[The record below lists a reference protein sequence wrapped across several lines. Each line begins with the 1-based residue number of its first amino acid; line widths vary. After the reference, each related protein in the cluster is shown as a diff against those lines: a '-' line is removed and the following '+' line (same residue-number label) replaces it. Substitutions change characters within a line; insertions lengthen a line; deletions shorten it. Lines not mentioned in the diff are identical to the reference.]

1 MKSKKNYFLISLI
14 YFLIF
19 ISNALFLSFF
29 QIFLAS
35 KGFNE
40 SKIGIISS
48 ITPLL
53 CIIANP
59 LCSLIG
65 KNNKRIRYLL
75 LALSV
80 LEAIVILLV
89 YKVNEFSLL
98 ILVMC
103 LVAIIDPPLFVIL
116 DSYTSSLVKE
126 NDLNFSYIR
135 IVGTFSYALGT
146 FISGLIIENFG
157 YSLLFISA
165 SILMIISSIVILFLK
180 ENKNNE
186 EREKGDFKRLLSNK
200 NFLIIGIYFIFI
212 LSFASLGDTYISIYL
227 TNELSLKESGF
238 GLVSSLWVVIELLV
252 VLILNKFNI
261 KNEKMLLIIMGVS
274 YLSRLLFMGLE
285 VSLPLAIFGAL
296 LRGVGMGINIYL
308 YVPLIIKLV
317 KGSNISSA
325 LLLIALFKSILS
337 TVFISISGFFIE
349 SNGYSMIFIIW
360 SILFIFVILGYYF
373 ISKKMEKESFY

>member
-126 NDLNFSYIR
+126 NELNFSYIR

-200 NFLIIGIYFIFI
+200 NFLVIGVYFVFI

-252 VLILNKFNI
+252 VLILNVFNI
-261 KNEKMLLIIMGVS
+261 KNEKLLLIIMGIS

>member
-1 MKSKKNYFLISLI
+1 MQSKKNYFLICLI

-29 QIFLAS
+29 QIFLVS

-40 SKIGIISS
+40 GKIGIISS

-103 LVAIIDPPLFVIL
+103 LVAIIDPPLFIIL

-126 NDLNFSYIR
+126 NNLNFSYIR

-146 FISGLIIENFG
+146 FISGLLIENFG
-157 YSLLFISA
+157 YSILFISA

-180 ENKNNE
+180 ENKYNE

-200 NFLIIGIYFIFI
+200 NFLVIGVYFVFI

-227 TNELSLKESGF
+227 TNELNLKEAGF
-238 GLVSSLWVVIELLV
+238 GLISSLWVVIELLV

-261 KNEKMLLIIMGVS
+261 KNEKVLLIIMGIS

-337 TVFISISGFFIE
+337 TAFISISGFFIE
-349 SNGYSMIFIIW
+349 SNGYSIIFIIW

-373 ISKKMEKESFY
+373 ISKRIKIESFY

>member
-261 KNEKMLLIIMGVS
+261 KNEKILLIIMGIS

-360 SILFIFVILGYYF
+360 SILFIFVILGYHF

>member
-227 TNELSLKESGF
+227 TNELNLKESGF

-261 KNEKMLLIIMGVS
+261 KNEKMLLIIMGIS

-325 LLLIALFKSILS
+325 LLLVALFKSILS

>member
-157 YSLLFISA
+157 
-165 SILMIISSIVILFLK
+165 
-180 ENKNNE
+180 
-186 EREKGDFKRLLSNK
+186 
-200 NFLIIGIYFIFI
+200 
-212 LSFASLGDTYISIYL
+212 
-227 TNELSLKESGF
+227 
-238 GLVSSLWVVIELLV
+238 
-252 VLILNKFNI
+252 
-261 KNEKMLLIIMGVS
+261 
-274 YLSRLLFMGLE
+274 
-285 VSLPLAIFGAL
+285 
-296 LRGVGMGINIYL
+296 
-308 YVPLIIKLV
+308 
-317 KGSNISSA
+317 
-325 LLLIALFKSILS
+325 
-337 TVFISISGFFIE
+337 
-349 SNGYSMIFIIW
+349 
-360 SILFIFVILGYYF
+360 
-373 ISKKMEKESFY
+373 

>member
-1 MKSKKNYFLISLI
+1 MQSKKNYFLICLI

-227 TNELSLKESGF
+227 TNELNLKESGF

-261 KNEKMLLIIMGVS
+261 KNEKILLIIMGIS

>member
-1 MKSKKNYFLISLI
+1 MQSKKNYFLICLI

-29 QIFLAS
+29 QIFLVS

-40 SKIGIISS
+40 GKIGIISS

-126 NDLNFSYIR
+126 NNLNFSYIR

-146 FISGLIIENFG
+146 FISGLLIENFG
-157 YSLLFISA
+157 YSILFISA
-165 SILMIISSIVILFLK
+165 SFLMVISSIVILFLK
-180 ENKNNE
+180 ENKYNE

-200 NFLIIGIYFIFI
+200 NFLVIGVYFVFI

-227 TNELSLKESGF
+227 TNELNLKEASF
-238 GLVSSLWVVIELLV
+238 GLISSLWVVIELLV

-261 KNEKMLLIIMGVS
+261 KNEKVLLIIMGIS

-337 TVFISISGFFIE
+337 TIFISISGFFIE

-360 SILFIFVILGYYF
+360 SILFILVILGYYF
-373 ISKKMEKESFY
+373 ISKRIKKESFY

>member
-165 SILMIISSIVILFLK
+165 SILMVISSIVILFLK

-227 TNELSLKESGF
+227 TNELNLKESGF

-252 VLILNKFNI
+252 VLILNNFNI
-261 KNEKMLLIIMGVS
+261 KNEKMLLIIMGIS

>member
-261 KNEKMLLIIMGVS
+261 KNEKLLLIIMGIS

>member
-227 TNELSLKESGF
+227 TNELNLKESGF

-252 VLILNKFNI
+252 VLILNVFNI
-261 KNEKMLLIIMGVS
+261 KNEKLLLIIMGIS

>member
-35 KGFNE
+35 KGLNE

-227 TNELSLKESGF
+227 TNELNLKESGF

-261 KNEKMLLIIMGVS
+261 KNEKLLLIIMGIS

>member
-1 MKSKKNYFLISLI
+1 MKFH
-14 YFLIF
+14 
-19 ISNALFLSFF
+19 
-29 QIFLAS
+29 
-35 KGFNE
+35 
-40 SKIGIISS
+40 IG
-48 ITPLL
+48 
-53 CIIANP
+53 
-59 LCSLIG
+59 
-65 KNNKRIRYLL
+65 KRIRYLL

-89 YKVNEFSLL
+89 YKVDEFSLL

-126 NDLNFSYIR
+126 NNLNFSYIR

-261 KNEKMLLIIMGVS
+261 KNEKILLIIMGIS

>member
-1 MKSKKNYFLISLI
+1 MQSKKNYFLICLI

-227 TNELSLKESGF
+227 TNELNLKESGF

-252 VLILNKFNI
+252 VLILNVFNI
-261 KNEKMLLIIMGVS
+261 KNEKLLLIIMGIS

>member
-35 KGFNE
+35 KGLNE

-227 TNELSLKESGF
+227 TNELNLKESGF

-252 VLILNKFNI
+252 VLILNRFNI
-261 KNEKMLLIIMGVS
+261 KNEKMLLIIMGIS

-285 VSLPLAIFGAL
+285 VSLPLAIVGAL
-296 LRGVGMGINIYL
+296 LRGAGMGINIYL

>member
-98 ILVMC
+98 IFVMC

-227 TNELSLKESGF
+227 TNELNLKESGF

-261 KNEKMLLIIMGVS
+261 KNEKMLLIIMGIS

>member
-1 MKSKKNYFLISLI
+1 MQSKKNYFLICLI

-29 QIFLAS
+29 QIFLVS

-40 SKIGIISS
+40 GKIGIISS

-89 YKVNEFSLL
+89 YKVDEFSLL

-126 NDLNFSYIR
+126 NNLNFSYIR

-146 FISGLIIENFG
+146 FISGLLIENFG
-157 YSLLFISA
+157 YSILFISA
-165 SILMIISSIVILFLK
+165 SFLMVISSIVILFLK
-180 ENKNNE
+180 ENKYNE

-200 NFLIIGIYFIFI
+200 NFLVIGVYFVFI

-227 TNELSLKESGF
+227 TNELNLKEASF

-261 KNEKMLLIIMGVS
+261 KNEKLLLIIMGIS

-349 SNGYSMIFIIW
+349 SNGYSIIFIIW

-373 ISKKMEKESFY
+373 ISKRIKIESFY

>member
-1 MKSKKNYFLISLI
+1 MQSKKNYFLICLI

-29 QIFLAS
+29 QIFLVS

-227 TNELSLKESGF
+227 TNELNLKESGF

-261 KNEKMLLIIMGVS
+261 KNEKMLLIIMGIS

-360 SILFIFVILGYYF
+360 SILFIFVILGYHF

>member
-1 MKSKKNYFLISLI
+1 MQSKKNYFLISLI

-227 TNELSLKESGF
+227 TNELNLKESGF

-261 KNEKMLLIIMGVS
+261 KNEKLLLIIMGIS

-360 SILFIFVILGYYF
+360 SILFIFVILGYHF

>member
-227 TNELSLKESGF
+227 TNELNLKESGF

-261 KNEKMLLIIMGVS
+261 KNEKILLIIMGIS

>member
-1 MKSKKNYFLISLI
+1 MQSKKNYFLICLI

-227 TNELSLKESGF
+227 TNELNLKESGF

-252 VLILNKFNI
+252 VLILNLFNI
-261 KNEKMLLIIMGVS
+261 KNEKLLLIIMGIS

>member
-227 TNELSLKESGF
+227 TNELNLKESGF

-261 KNEKMLLIIMGVS
+261 KNEKLLLIIMGIS

-325 LLLIALFKSILS
+325 LLLVALFKSILS

>member
-1 MKSKKNYFLISLI
+1 MQSKKNYFLICLI

-29 QIFLAS
+29 QIFLVS

-40 SKIGIISS
+40 GKIGIISS

-126 NDLNFSYIR
+126 NNLNFSYIR

-146 FISGLIIENFG
+146 FISGLLIENFG
-157 YSLLFISA
+157 YSILFISA

-180 ENKNNE
+180 ENKYNE

-200 NFLIIGIYFIFI
+200 NFLVIGIYFVFI

-227 TNELSLKESGF
+227 TNELNLKEASF

-261 KNEKMLLIIMGVS
+261 KNEKVLLIIMGIS

-285 VSLPLAIFGAL
+285 VSLPLAIIGAL

-349 SNGYSMIFIIW
+349 NNGYSMIFIIW

-373 ISKKMEKESFY
+373 ISKRIKIDSFY

>member
-165 SILMIISSIVILFLK
+165 SILMTISSIVILFLK

-227 TNELSLKESGF
+227 TNELNLKESGF

-261 KNEKMLLIIMGVS
+261 KNEKLLLIIMGIS

-296 LRGVGMGINIYL
+296 LRGVGMGVNIYL

-373 ISKKMEKESFY
+373 ISKKMEKESLY

>member
-1 MKSKKNYFLISLI
+1 MQSKKNYFLICLI

-29 QIFLAS
+29 QIFLVS

-40 SKIGIISS
+40 GKIGIISS

-53 CIIANP
+53 CIISNP

-80 LEAIVILLV
+80 LEALVILLV

-126 NDLNFSYIR
+126 NNLNFSYIR

-146 FISGLIIENFG
+146 FISGLLIENFG
-157 YSLLFISA
+157 YSILFISA
-165 SILMIISSIVILFLK
+165 SILMVISSIVILFLK
-180 ENKNNE
+180 ENKYNE

-200 NFLIIGIYFIFI
+200 NFLVIGIYFVFI

-227 TNELSLKESGF
+227 TNELNLKEASF
-238 GLVSSLWVVIELLV
+238 GLISSLWVVIELLV

-261 KNEKMLLIIMGVS
+261 KNEKVLLIIMGIS

-285 VSLPLAIFGAL
+285 VSLPLAIIGAL

-349 SNGYSMIFIIW
+349 NNGYSMIFIIW
-360 SILFIFVILGYYF
+360 SILFILVILGYYF
-373 ISKKMEKESFY
+373 ISKRIKIKSFY

>member
-1 MKSKKNYFLISLI
+1 MQSKKNYFLICLI

-227 TNELSLKESGF
+227 TNELNLKESGF

-261 KNEKMLLIIMGVS
+261 KNEKLLLIIMGIS

>member
-227 TNELSLKESGF
+227 TNELNLKESGF

-261 KNEKMLLIIMGVS
+261 KNEKMLLIIMGIS

>member
-35 KGFNE
+35 KGLNE

-227 TNELSLKESGF
+227 TNELNLKESGF

-261 KNEKMLLIIMGVS
+261 KNEKMLLIIMGIS

>member
-126 NDLNFSYIR
+126 NELNFSYIR

-200 NFLIIGIYFIFI
+200 NFFIIGIYFIFI

-227 TNELSLKESGF
+227 TNELNLKESGF

-261 KNEKMLLIIMGVS
+261 KNEKLLLIIMGIS

>member
-227 TNELSLKESGF
+227 TNELNLKESGF

-261 KNEKMLLIIMGVS
+261 KNEKILLIIMGIS

-325 LLLIALFKSILS
+325 LLLVALFKSILS

-373 ISKKMEKESFY
+373 ISKKMENESFY

>member
-1 MKSKKNYFLISLI
+1 MQSKKNYFLICLI

-29 QIFLAS
+29 QIFLVS

-126 NDLNFSYIR
+126 NNLNFSYIR

-146 FISGLIIENFG
+146 FISGLLIENFG
-157 YSLLFISA
+157 YSILFISA
-165 SILMIISSIVILFLK
+165 SFLMVISSIVILFLK
-180 ENKNNE
+180 ENKYNE

-200 NFLIIGIYFIFI
+200 NFLVIGVYFVFI

-227 TNELSLKESGF
+227 TNELNLKEASF

-261 KNEKMLLIIMGVS
+261 KNEKLLLIIMGIS

-360 SILFIFVILGYYF
+360 SILFIFVILGYHF

>member
-35 KGFNE
+35 KGLNE

-227 TNELSLKESGF
+227 TNELNLKESGF

-261 KNEKMLLIIMGVS
+261 KNEKILLIIMGIS

-360 SILFIFVILGYYF
+360 SILFIFVILGYHF

>member
-1 MKSKKNYFLISLI
+1 MQSKKNYFLICLI

-29 QIFLAS
+29 QIFLVS

-40 SKIGIISS
+40 GKIGIISS

-103 LVAIIDPPLFVIL
+103 LVAIIDPPLFIIL

-126 NDLNFSYIR
+126 NNLNFSYIR

-146 FISGLIIENFG
+146 FISGLLIENFG
-157 YSLLFISA
+157 YSILFISA

-180 ENKNNE
+180 ENKYNE

-200 NFLIIGIYFIFI
+200 NFLVIGIYFVFI

-227 TNELSLKESGF
+227 TNELNLKEAGF
-238 GLVSSLWVVIELLV
+238 GLISSLWVVIELLV

-261 KNEKMLLIIMGVS
+261 KNEKVLLIIMGIS

-337 TVFISISGFFIE
+337 TAFISISGFFIE
-349 SNGYSMIFIIW
+349 SNGYSIIFIIW

-373 ISKKMEKESFY
+373 ISKRIKIESFY

>member
-1 MKSKKNYFLISLI
+1 MQSKKNYFLICLI

-29 QIFLAS
+29 QIFLVS

-89 YKVNEFSLL
+89 YKVDEFSLL

-126 NDLNFSYIR
+126 NNLNFSYIR

-227 TNELSLKESGF
+227 TNELNLKESGF

-261 KNEKMLLIIMGVS
+261 KNEKLLLIIMGIS

-285 VSLPLAIFGAL
+285 VSLPLAIVGAL

>member
-261 KNEKMLLIIMGVS
+261 KNEKLLLIIMGIS

-285 VSLPLAIFGAL
+285 VSLPLAIFGTL

>member
-1 MKSKKNYFLISLI
+1 MQSRKNYFLICLI

-29 QIFLAS
+29 QIFLVS

-126 NDLNFSYIR
+126 NNLNFSYIR

-146 FISGLIIENFG
+146 FISGLLIENFG
-157 YSLLFISA
+157 YSILFISA

-180 ENKNNE
+180 ENKYNE
-186 EREKGDFKRLLSNK
+186 EREKGDFKRLFSNK

-212 LSFASLGDTYISIYL
+212 LSFASLGDTYFSIYL
-227 TNELSLKESGF
+227 TNELNLKEANF
-238 GLVSSLWVVIELLV
+238 GLISSLWVVIELLV

-261 KNEKMLLIIMGVS
+261 KNEKLLLIIMGIS

-285 VSLPLAIFGAL
+285 VSLPLAIIGAL

-325 LLLIALFKSILS
+325 LLLIALFKSIL
-337 TVFISISGFFIE
+337 TTFFISISGFFIE

-360 SILFIFVILGYYF
+360 SILFILVILGYYF
-373 ISKKMEKESFY
+373 ISKRIKNDSF

>member
-126 NDLNFSYIR
+126 NELNFSYIR

-261 KNEKMLLIIMGVS
+261 KNEKLLLIIMGIS

>member
-1 MKSKKNYFLISLI
+1 MQSKKNYFLICLI

-29 QIFLAS
+29 QIFLVS

-40 SKIGIISS
+40 GKIGIISS

-126 NDLNFSYIR
+126 NNLNFSYIR

-146 FISGLIIENFG
+146 FISGLLIENFG
-157 YSLLFISA
+157 YSILFISA
-165 SILMIISSIVILFLK
+165 SILMVISSIVILFLK
-180 ENKNNE
+180 ENKYNE

-200 NFLIIGIYFIFI
+200 NFLVIGIYFVFI

-227 TNELSLKESGF
+227 TNELNLKEASF
-238 GLVSSLWVVIELLV
+238 GLISSLWVVIELLV

-261 KNEKMLLIIMGVS
+261 KNEKVLLIIMGIS

-285 VSLPLAIFGAL
+285 VSLPLAIIGAL

-349 SNGYSMIFIIW
+349 NNGYSMIFIIW

-373 ISKKMEKESFY
+373 ISKRIKKESFY

>member
-1 MKSKKNYFLISLI
+1 MQSKKNYFLICLI

-29 QIFLAS
+29 QIFLVS

-40 SKIGIISS
+40 GKIGIISS

-126 NDLNFSYIR
+126 NNLNFSYIR

-146 FISGLIIENFG
+146 FISGLLIENFG
-157 YSLLFISA
+157 YSILFISA

-180 ENKNNE
+180 ENKYNE
-186 EREKGDFKRLLSNK
+186 EREKRRF
-200 NFLIIGIYFIFI
+200 
-212 LSFASLGDTYISIYL
+212 
-227 TNELSLKESGF
+227 
-238 GLVSSLWVVIELLV
+238 
-252 VLILNKFNI
+252 
-261 KNEKMLLIIMGVS
+261 
-274 YLSRLLFMGLE
+274 
-285 VSLPLAIFGAL
+285 
-296 LRGVGMGINIYL
+296 
-308 YVPLIIKLV
+308 
-317 KGSNISSA
+317 
-325 LLLIALFKSILS
+325 
-337 TVFISISGFFIE
+337 
-349 SNGYSMIFIIW
+349 
-360 SILFIFVILGYYF
+360 
-373 ISKKMEKESFY
+373 